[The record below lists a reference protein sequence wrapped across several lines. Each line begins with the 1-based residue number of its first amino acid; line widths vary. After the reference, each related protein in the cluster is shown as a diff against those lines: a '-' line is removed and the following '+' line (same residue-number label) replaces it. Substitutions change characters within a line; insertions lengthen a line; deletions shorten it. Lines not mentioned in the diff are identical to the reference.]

1 MPYRFPWIERP
12 KSTDFRLRNV
22 NLCDFFVAQE
32 TQFDN
37 SCPELS

>member
-1 MPYRFPWIERP
+1 MPYRFPWIEGP

-32 TQFDN
+32 T
-37 SCPELS
+37 